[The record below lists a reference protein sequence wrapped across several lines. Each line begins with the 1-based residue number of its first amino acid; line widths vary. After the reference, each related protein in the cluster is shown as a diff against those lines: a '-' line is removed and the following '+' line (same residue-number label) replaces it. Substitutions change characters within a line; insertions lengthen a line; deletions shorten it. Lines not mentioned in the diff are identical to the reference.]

1 MNKSIEIRIQE
12 KHNTLSKSE
21 RIVATAVLLHKRD
34 LMQFSMDDL
43 AHLTGVS
50 KTTVARFFKT
60 LGYNSYREA
69 RYEDGLPN
77 VWAAS
82 PLNVLTAYERADKI
96 DPNLVN
102 HMQLEVTNLS
112 RTAEEIGPEL
122 INETI
127 QCLIEA
133 PRIWVLGLRGQY
145 PLALLAQGMFCGFS
159 DDVRV
164 IPASRDIAMD
174 ILPMRRGG
182 DLLVAIGSRRRSKQF
197 KLVMKHA
204 KERGLKV
211 ILIADLTATE
221 SRKYTDL
228 ALRCHCRGT
237 YLHETA
243 TAMVSLINFL
253 GSAIALQKGHGIL
266 ERQQRMEDLHEEFGS
281 FGPVPVEP

>member
-1 MNKSIEIRIQE
+1 MNKTIEIRIQE

-34 LMQFSMDDL
+34 LMQYSMDDL
-43 AHLTGVS
+43 PHLTGVS
-50 KTTVARFFKT
+50 KTTIARFFKT
-60 LGYNSYREA
+60 LGYSSYREA

-102 HMQLEVTNLS
+102 HMQLEVSNLS
-112 RTAEEIGPEL
+112 RTTEEIDPEL

-145 PLALLAQGMFCGFS
+145 PLALLAQVMFCGFS
-159 DDVRV
+159 DDNRV

-174 ILPMRRGG
+174 IRPMRRG
-182 DLLVAIGSRRRSKQF
+182 DLLVAIGSRRRTK
-197 KLVMKHA
+197 
-204 KERGLKV
+204 
-211 ILIADLTATE
+211 
-221 SRKYTDL
+221 
-228 ALRCHCRGT
+228 
-237 YLHETA
+237 
-243 TAMVSLINFL
+243 
-253 GSAIALQKGHGIL
+253 
-266 ERQQRMEDLHEEFGS
+266 
-281 FGPVPVEP
+281 